1 MVASVVAV
9 GAVVVSVTVDQVSM
23 AAIAVSKAIAIV
35 VVRVGFSISSR
46 LSFRGSFGVCS
57 PLAVVVSSTVV
68 AVGAVVVSMAI
79 GKVTMT
85 VSEAVSE
92 AVSVVVVRVSLRLS
106 SSCGLRCRVSGG
118 IGLRSHNSKE
128 AQGSNSL
135 GVKVNEGMK

>member
-1 MVASVVAV
+1 M
-9 GAVVVSVTVDQVSM
+9 SVTVDQVSM

-35 VVRVGFSISSR
+35 VVRVGFSISS
-46 LSFRGSFGVCS
+46 SFSYRGSLGVCS
-57 PLAVVVSSTVV
+57 PLAIVVSSAVV

-106 SSCGLRCRVSGG
+106 SSCGLRRRVSGG

-128 AQGSNSL
+128 AQASNGL